1 MVIRKKSLTMKRMYF
16 AIRYL
21 TLISTILISS
31 SSKAQLA
38 ERAFANAQQQVKKML
53 LVATPSMPPRTTNS
67 DGSILFCPNIY
78 DWTSGFFAGNL
89 WLTYEATKD
98 ETLKAE
104 AIRFTEA
111 LDSVQY
117 FTGNHDIGFM
127 LYCSYGNGYRLSNSE
142 KYRKVLIQAAKSL
155 CTRFN
160 PKMGVIKS
168 WDSHISWDGKTI
180 WQYPVIIDNMMNLE
194 LLFFASKVSGD
205 SSFKN
210 IAITHAL
217 TTMKNHIRP
226 DFSTYHVVDY
236 DTATRKV
243 LRRET
248 NQGYANN
255 STWAR
260 GQAWSIYGF
269 TMVYRETGDKRFL
282 ETAQHLADFYINNP
296 RLPKDKIPYWD
307 FNVNQPGYNPQFKYD
322 ASKYKDIP
330 RDVSAAAVV
339 ASALFELSKYS
350 RQKSEVYKKE
360 AVKIVESLASEN
372 YTAKVGTNNNFI
384 LKHATGN
391 FPINKEIDKPLV
403 YADYYFLEALLKY
416 KQLK

>member
-1 MVIRKKSLTMKRMYF
+1 MKRMYF

-168 WDSHISWDGKTI
+168 WDSHISWPCWG
-180 WQYPVIIDNMMNLE
+180 
-194 LLFFASKVSGD
+194 LL
-205 SSFKN
+205 
-210 IAITHAL
+210 
-217 TTMKNHIRP
+217 
-226 DFSTYHVVDY
+226 
-236 DTATRKV
+236 
-243 LRRET
+243 
-248 NQGYANN
+248 
-255 STWAR
+255 
-260 GQAWSIYGF
+260 
-269 TMVYRETGDKRFL
+269 
-282 ETAQHLADFYINNP
+282 
-296 RLPKDKIPYWD
+296 
-307 FNVNQPGYNPQFKYD
+307 
-322 ASKYKDIP
+322 
-330 RDVSAAAVV
+330 AAV
-339 ASALFELSKYS
+339 ATS
-350 RQKSEVYKKE
+350 RCER
-360 AVKIVESLASEN
+360 I
-372 YTAKVGTNNNFI
+372 
-384 LKHATGN
+384 
-391 FPINKEIDKPLV
+391 
-403 YADYYFLEALLKY
+403 
-416 KQLK
+416 